1 MKRLLLALVAMS
13 LPTAAT
19 SPALA
24 HTAVRETSITDN
36 ATLSAAP
43 TNFTITFSAATGLA
57 NATLTNAAGR
67 EIALDYTPPRAMAAA
82 FTIPLP
88 ALAPGAYTIS
98 WRTMSHDGHVMPGAV
113 HFTVAG

>member
-13 LPTAAT
+13 LPVAAT

-24 HTAVRETSITDN
+24 HTAVRETSIADN
-36 ATLSAAP
+36 ASLSAAP

-57 NATLTNAAGR
+57 NVTLANATGR
-67 EIALDYTPPRAMAAA
+67 EIALAYTPPHAMAVSFA
-82 FTIPLP
+82 IPLP
-88 ALAPGAYTIS
+88 ALTPGAYTIS
-98 WRTMSHDGHVMPGAV
+98 WRTMSHDGHVMPGAI

>member
-1 MKRLLLALVAMS
+1 MKPLLLALTALS
-13 LPTAAT
+13 LSLIAA

-24 HTAVRETSITDN
+24 HTAVRETSIADN
-36 ATLSAAP
+36 ATLSTSP
-43 TNFTITFSAATGLA
+43 TNFTVTFSASTGLA
-57 NATLTNAAGR
+57 NVTLTNAAGR
-67 EIALDYTPPRAMAAA
+67 DIALDYTPPHAMATT

-98 WRTMSHDGHVMPGAV
+98 WRTMAHDGHVMPGAI

>member
-1 MKRLLLALVAMS
+1 MKRLLLALVAIF
-13 LPTAAT
+13 LPLVAA
-19 SPALA
+19 PLALA

-43 TNFTITFSAATGLA
+43 ENFTVTFSAATGLA
-57 NATLTNAAGR
+57 NVTLTNAAGR
-67 EIALDYTPPRAMAAA
+67 EVALDYTPPRAMATT

-88 ALAPGAYTIS
+88 TLAPGAYTLS
-98 WRTMSHDGHVMPGAV
+98 WRTMAHDGHVMPGAI